1 MGPEAGALSLA
12 VDEGSSTTITT
23 TNPQPEK
30 SRLAKESFVSDRVLD
45 ESTGQ
50 VCLISLL
57 LVFSSLLHT
66 LFLFGPLSS
75 RRVRCTMK

>member
-1 MGPEAGALSLA
+1 MGPEAGPLSLA

-45 ESTGQ
+45 ESAGQ
-50 VCLISLL
+50 VCLTSLL
-57 LVFSSLLHT
+57 SVFPSYLRYFLFVA
-66 LFLFGPLSS
+66 LFLSYCCS
-75 RRVRCTMK
+75 E